1 MNLVPLIQMKKRKIY
16 VDEGKNPIG
25 YKEFLK
31 KFEEDKKIY
40 ILDWDGIEK
49 DKPNLCTFQRL
60 SPLYELWVDFG
71 PRDLGD
77 VVDAFLAGA
86 TEITLRNHL
95 CPQLAISD
103 IRKLSENKIYAHIDF
118 ENMNLQ
124 NIDDIFFNDSDGL
137 INLNNK
143 AKIDQDL
150 RYSDF
155 LNSLK
160 MKNKLYSYDSN
171 PENLSYWKKFGA
183 EGLLVDINKF
193 EEFNNDI

>member
-1 MNLVPLIQMKKRKIY
+1 MNLVSLIQMKNRKIY
-16 VDEGKNPIG
+16 LGEGENPMD

-31 KFEEDKKIY
+31 KFEEERKIY

-49 DKPNLCTFQRL
+49 DNPNLCTFQRL
-60 SPLYELWVDFG
+60 SHLYEIWVDFG

-77 VVDAFLAGA
+77 IVDAFMAGA
-86 TEITLRNHL
+86 TEITIRRHL

-103 IRKLSENKIYAHIDF
+103 IRKLSENKIYANIDF
-118 ENMNLQ
+118 DNMNLK
-124 NIDDIFFNDSDGL
+124 NIDDLLFYDSDGL
-137 INLNNK
+137 VNLNSK
-143 AKIDQDL
+143 VKIDQDF

-155 LNSLK
+155 LNTLK

-171 PENLSYWKKFGA
+171 PENLSYWKQFGA

-193 EEFNNDI
+193 EEFKNDV

>member
-1 MNLVPLIQMKKRKIY
+1 MNLVPLIHMRKRKIY
-16 VDEGKNPIG
+16 LEEGKNPID

-60 SPLYELWVDFG
+60 SPLYDLWVDFG

-77 VVDAFLAGA
+77 VVDAFMAGA
-86 TEITLRNHL
+86 TKITLRNRL
-95 CPQLAISD
+95 CPQLAVSD
-103 IRKLSENKIYAHIDF
+103 IREISENKVYANIDF
-118 ENMNLQ
+118 DNINLQ
-124 NIDDIFFNDSDGL
+124 NIDDLFFIDSDGL
-137 INLNNK
+137 VNLNSK

-150 RYSDF
+150 RYSNF
-155 LNSLK
+155 LNNLK
-160 MKNKLYSYDSN
+160 IKNKLYSYDSN
-171 PENLSYWKKFGA
+171 PENLSYWEQFGA

-193 EEFNNDI
+193 EEFKNGF